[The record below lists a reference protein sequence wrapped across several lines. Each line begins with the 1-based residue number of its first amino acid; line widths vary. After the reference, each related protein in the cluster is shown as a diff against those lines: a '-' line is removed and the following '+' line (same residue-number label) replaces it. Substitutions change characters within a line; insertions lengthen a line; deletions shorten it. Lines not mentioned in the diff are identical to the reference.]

1 MTARCAACGSDQ
13 LLHRTRLLKLGVA
26 PGEIMLDLPPAGAQ
40 GRGQS
45 TGLRALTCVGCGH
58 VQIHAKD
65 LDALREAYERQ
76 QESALGIK

>member
-1 MTARCAACGSDQ
+1 MTIRCVSCGSDQ

-26 PGEIMLDLPPAGAQ
+26 PGEILLDLPPAGAL

-45 TGLRALTCVGCGH
+45 CELRALTCVSCGH
-58 VQIHAKD
+58 VQIHATD

-76 QESALGIK
+76 QENALHLS